1 MRAPKRPSLVE
12 GIKARIKFIYAI
24 TIVALA
30 LTGYNVALSQIGSFD
45 QAGVIEDP
53 SMESISSV
61 DNAPDGVDIRFQ
73 VTQIDTIREFAVVE
87 YGIET
92 YGAYGYISN
101 ESTYIEQTF
110 ALQYSASGQNRQPS
124 SDLSSW
130 IHLPSKEWIGGFEAP
145 VNLYPC
151 SSISVGSTTNSSASY
166 PTDRYCFDVLVNTY
180 DEKVDDAGVRT
191 TLDVAPITWL
201 YHYGNGLDGYQIS
214 LKRIP
219 YYEVTGET
227 CDAAEPPCTIQED
240 ADYGYSRVIGMIE
253 RTGVVQIFTW
263 VVIGMIILAAVC
275 AITLTLAVMS
285 GARPPALEGLAFLAA
300 LLFAVQ
306 PLRSAL
312 PDAPPVGMDLDVRIF
327 YPCILAILVS
337 LAVQVGLWVRRE
349 DYRA

>member
-1 MRAPKRPSLVE
+1 MRTPKRPSLVE
-12 GIKARIKFIYAI
+12 GIKTRRKFIYAI

-30 LTGYNVALSQIGSFD
+30 LTGYNVALSQLGGFD
-45 QAGVIEDP
+45 QAGVVEAP
-53 SMESISSV
+53 SMEQISSV
-61 DNAPDGVDIRFQ
+61 ENAQDGVDIRFQ
-73 VTQIDTIREFAVVE
+73 ITDIDTIKEFATVE
-87 YGIET
+87 YGIEP
-92 YGAYGYISN
+92 YGAYGYIVK
-101 ESTYIEQTF
+101 ESAFVEQNF
-110 ALQYSASGQNRQPS
+110 AVQYSASGQNRQPS

-130 IHLPSKEWIGGFEAP
+130 IHLAPNEWVGGFEAP

-151 SSISVGSTTNSSASY
+151 SDIGIDSSQHSSSAY
-166 PTDRYCFDVLVNTY
+166 PSDKYCFDVLVNTY
-180 DEKVDDAGVRT
+180 DENVDAAGVRT
-191 TLDVAPITWL
+191 TLKSYPTTWL
-201 YHYGNGLDGYQIS
+201 YHYGSGLDGYKIT

-219 YYEVTGET
+219 YNEEPGET
-227 CDAAEPPCTIQED
+227 CDATEYSCTVSTDAET
-240 ADYGYSRVIGMIE
+240 GYSRVVGMIE
-253 RTGVVQIFTW
+253 RTSVVQIFTW

-337 LAVQVGLWVRRE
+337 LAVQVGLWVRRP